1 MDFFCLFK
9 NKNKN
14 QKKPENELCIAEKGK
29 KTRGRVLR
37 NLIQQVTKNIEKGI
51 DNKADN
57 RISDKGEA
65 LQQILENWETE
76 DLPAVPSSNMKS

>member
-1 MDFFCLFK
+1 MHYRK
-9 NKNKN
+9 REEN
-14 QKKPENELCIAEKGK
+14 QRKGAKKPSS
-29 KTRGRVLR
+29 T
-37 NLIQQVTKNIEKGI
+37 VTKNTEKGI

-57 RISDKGEA
+57 RICNEGET